1 MSNMKIIVLC
11 FSTAEVLVYPYDNNV
26 WEDAED
32 FLTSEEIDL
41 DINNCEWMIVD
52 ELNIQIK

>member
-1 MSNMKIIVLC
+1 MKIIVLC

-32 FLTSEEIDL
+32 FLTSEEINL

>member
-1 MSNMKIIVLC
+1 MKIIVLC
-11 FSTAEVLVYPYDNNV
+11 FSTAEVFIYPYDNNV

-32 FLTSEEIDL
+32 FLTSEEINL